1 MNRINRKSGFTLIEL
16 FIWITIALILLTVV
30 AGVVSGF
37 AGTSDGKRIGTITK
51 FSYKGVF
58 VKSYEGELNMG
69 GVRNHTDSE
78 GHSSMVANV
87 WEFSCSN
94 PTIAKQLDDLLGK
107 EVVIKYHQSFPG
119 LSRNTSYDVVSV
131 ELVK

>member
-16 FIWITIALILLTVV
+16 FICITIALILLTMV
-30 AGVVSGF
+30 AGVVSVFGV
-37 AGTSDGKRIGTITK
+37 TSDGKRIGTITK